1 MTDISELR
9 KQDNEKESISKKPTQ
24 LMTIGLLIIEAS
36 PVHFSLCHVVTLQ
49 IRTVLL
55 FLFKNQKFAIRD
67 AKIVEKK
74 IMANMSCP
82 AAKLSLPEVT
92 EFICLEILNIELQNA
107 ISTFPLPLL
116 ASSSRICCHCC
127 QSRPFHFSPTPT
139 YVECTSM
146 TLRYKDP

>member
-74 IMANMSCP
+74 SW
-82 AAKLSLPEVT
+82 L
-92 EFICLEILNIELQNA
+92 ICHALQR
-107 ISTFPLPLL
+107 S
-116 ASSSRICCHCC
+116 
-127 QSRPFHFSPTPT
+127 
-139 YVECTSM
+139 
-146 TLRYKDP
+146 